1 MRRARGLTLTEALL
15 AATLGSLVALMA
27 LGILPGALRGM
38 AASAQELQA
47 ADLASEMLSR
57 IESLSFGS
65 IPKGHFDGRIPTPA
79 QNAGKPNQFPPS
91 PYPSVQRRYVE
102 GNRERVVDYQI
113 SVDVDPGRDRAGVP
127 AADLAQVKVRV
138 DWKTVNAAGKSFP
151 HDLEVTTM
159 VGSGL

>member
-27 LGILPGALRGM
+27 LGILPAAIRGM

-79 QNAGKPNQFPPS
+79 QNAGQPSQFPPS

-113 SVDVDPGRDRAGVP
+113 SVDVGPGRDRAGAP
-127 AADLAQVKVRV
+127 AADLATVKVRV
-138 DWKTVNAAGKSFP
+138 DWKTVNAAGKAFP

-159 VGSGL
+159 VGSSL